1 MNGNKGSPKNRTGW
15 DKWKEKRKKE
25 VCGKEENEK
34 NSGGWLGMQSDKVME
49 VSTEKFQK
57 LIPQH
62 GAT

>member
-1 MNGNKGSPKNRTGW
+1 M
-15 DKWKEKRKKE
+15 
-25 VCGKEENEK
+25 CGKEENEK
-34 NSGGWLGMQSDKVME
+34 NSVGWLGMQSDKVME